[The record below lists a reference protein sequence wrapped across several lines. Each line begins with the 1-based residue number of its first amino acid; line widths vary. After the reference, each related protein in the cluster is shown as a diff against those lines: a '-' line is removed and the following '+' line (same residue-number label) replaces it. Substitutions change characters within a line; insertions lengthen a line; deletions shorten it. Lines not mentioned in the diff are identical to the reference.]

1 MVSLPPVNPQSPSHV
16 DTDAVA
22 EGGKKPSGPPEPV
35 RLMVRCWAVMLI
47 GELIHQILT
56 VVFSFADPAP
66 LREAAKEQAKASGD
80 EVSDGLLNMGVYG
93 AIVFM
98 GLIQLAVLLLF
109 VFALRAVKTQ
119 GSWAANARRL
129 LQIFAVFFAIR
140 MLTLFMMQ
148 PTSTAIPVVF
158 YGIDGVVQ
166 IILGVAGI
174 LGIVYSTDKAS
185 VDWVEPRAKKEP

>member
-16 DTDAVA
+16 ESGAVDTK
-22 EGGKKPSGPPEPV
+22 GGKPGGPPEPV

-129 LQIFAVFFAIR
+129 LQIFAAFFAIR

-166 IILGVAGI
+166 ILLGVAGI